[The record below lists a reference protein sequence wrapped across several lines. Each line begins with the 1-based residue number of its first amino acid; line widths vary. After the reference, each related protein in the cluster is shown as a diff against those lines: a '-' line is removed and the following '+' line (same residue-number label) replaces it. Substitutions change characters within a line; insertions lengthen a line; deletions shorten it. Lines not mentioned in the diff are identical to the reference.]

1 MGRTLC
7 NLEIYVFFR
16 VDSMLFYFS
25 VEFRYDWSKP
35 REKLPLNLTWG
46 YCFILLKGVQDLT
59 VCKIKYYIFICFYF
73 QFVSNEACQ
82 STTFFLL
89 FDFRLCQTKLFNQD
103 IILNEHVKL
112 SFLSIGCNSMIN
124 VLWIYFEIFGRS
136 SIQID
141 LLQKRHKIKWFLW
154 RNINHSLQLSNMWK
168 KYGLLKFSWVINWFW
183 LNNGCRRDIVV
194 FESEFS
200 LWSSL

>member
-16 VDSMLFYFS
+16 VDSIS
-25 VEFRYDWSKP
+25 VEFSYDWSKP
-35 REKLPLNLTWG
+35 REKLPLDLTWG

-59 VCKIKYYIFICFYF
+59 VCKIKYYIFICFHF

-124 VLWIYFEIFGRS
+124 VLWIYFEIFVALFRLICCRKDTKLNDSFEGTS
-136 SIQID
+136 TTHFNLVICE
-141 LLQKRHKIKWFLW
+141 K
-154 RNINHSLQLSNMWK
+154 NM
-168 KYGLLKFSWVINWFW
+168 GF
-183 LNNGCRRDIVV
+183 
-194 FESEFS
+194 
-200 LWSSL
+200 